1 VKLPIEHIRVS
12 QQGRDQL
19 IKLKRLTGIE
29 HWNTLCRWAFCA
41 SLAEPTVPP
50 NIKIPADSSIE
61 MSWKIFGGV
70 YQELYLGLL
79 KERCLKDKVGI
90 DDQTL
95 AVQFRLHLHR
105 GIGYLVTD
113 RRIKNIRSFVEA
125 RALRKKAVK
134 SGQ

>member
-1 VKLPIEHIRVS
+1 MKLPIEHIRIS

-29 HWNTLCRWAFCA
+29 HWNALCRWAFCV

-70 YQELYLGLL
+70 YQELFLGLL
-79 KERCLKDKVGI
+79 KERCLKDDLGV
-90 DDQTL
+90 DDHTL

-105 GIGYLVTD
+105 GISYLATD
-113 RRIKNIRSFVEA
+113 KRIKDMRSFVEA
-125 RALRKKAVK
+125 RALRNKAAK
-134 SGQ
+134 SAR

>member
-1 VKLPIEHIRVS
+1 MKFPIEHIRVS

-70 YQELYLGLL
+70 YHELYIGLL
-79 KERCLKDKVGI
+79 KERCLKDKLPV
-90 DDQTL
+90 DDHTL
-95 AVQFRLHLHR
+95 ATQFRLHLHR
-105 GIGYLVTD
+105 GISYLATD
-113 RRIKNIRSFVEA
+113 KRIKDMRSFVEA
-125 RALRKKAVK
+125 RALRNKTIKFVR
-134 SGQ
+134 